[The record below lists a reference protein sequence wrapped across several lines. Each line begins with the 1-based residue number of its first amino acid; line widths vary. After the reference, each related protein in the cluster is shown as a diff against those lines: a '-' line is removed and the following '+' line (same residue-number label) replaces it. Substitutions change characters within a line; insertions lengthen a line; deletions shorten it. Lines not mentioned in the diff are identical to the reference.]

1 VTKDQ
6 TKNDDSRKDERLL
19 IHSDFGNTILLQHS
33 NSEKNVR
40 NNCTIYGK
48 MFRVSTWMCC
58 CCWVLVPKT

>member
-48 MFRVSTWMCC
+48 MFRVST
-58 CCWVLVPKT
+58 